1 MDRESF
7 LFFFFF
13 GRAGSNDWP
22 REIMRSEKKKKIQ
35 TADVL
40 NIGQLIG
47 VLS

>member
-7 LFFFFF
+7 PFFFSG
-13 GRAGSNDWP
+13 GRVATTGRVKNYGVK
-22 REIMRSEKKKKIQ
+22 KKKKIQ